1 MPHLVQMDRSY
12 AKKGLLLIGAE
23 SQGSS
28 TDDIQKVVDDNRVK
42 FSITKGASGHVA
54 VPGIPHMFVFDTKGK
69 LVFSGHPGN
78 ADAEKAI
85 RKSLKE
91 VAGTEGDTAS
101 SGKSSPLDVFKR
113 KDLVA
118 ERSWTNSDGRALVA
132 SLTSLSGTT
141 GTFRRPDGRTFEFD
155 ITKLSEDDQKMI
167 TEAQE
172 GADK

>member
-1 MPHLVQMDRSY
+1 MDRSY

-28 TDDIQKVVDDNRVK
+28 TEDIQKIVDDNRVK
-42 FSITKGASGHVA
+42 FPITKGASGPID

-91 VAGTEGDTAS
+91 VAATEGDAAS
-101 SGKSSPLDVFKR
+101 SEKSSALDVFQR

-141 GTFRRPDGRTFEFD
+141 GTFRRPDGRTFEFH
-155 ITKLSEDDQKMI
+155 ITKLSEEDQKII
-167 TEAQE
+167 TAAQDS
-172 GADK
+172 ADTDK

>member
-1 MPHLVQMDRSY
+1 MDRSY

-23 SQGSS
+23 SQESPIAE
-28 TDDIQKVVDDNRVK
+28 IQKIVDENRVK
-42 FSITKGASGHVA
+42 FPITNGASGPID

-78 ADAEKAI
+78 EEAEKAI
-85 RKSLKE
+85 RKSLK
-91 VAGTEGDTAS
+91 VATGTEGDTAS
-101 SGKSSPLDVFKR
+101 SGKSSSLDVFQR

-132 SLTSLSGTT
+132 SLISLSGTT

-167 TEAQE
+167 TAAQE
-172 GADK
+172 GEDK